1 MMEGGIYSEM
11 ETRRG
16 YFEGEEAWKV
26 EGSPVRTLDLGRG
39 KYLVTKGLEKESA
52 RVGLKGWFWGKD
64 GEGCWKGAPA
74 GVEVRRKAQGI
85 SLAGL
90 EGLKLT

>member
-1 MMEGGIYSEM
+1 MKWKPGGGILKG
-11 ETRRG
+11 R
-16 YFEGEEAWKV
+16 KP
-26 EGSPVRTLDLGRG
+26 GSPVRTLDLGRG

-64 GEGCWKGAPA
+64 GEGCWKGALA